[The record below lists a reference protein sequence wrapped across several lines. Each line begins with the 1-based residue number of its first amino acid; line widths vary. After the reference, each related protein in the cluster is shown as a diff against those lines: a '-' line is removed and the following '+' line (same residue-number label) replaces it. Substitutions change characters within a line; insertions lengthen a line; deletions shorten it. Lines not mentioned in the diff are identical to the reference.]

1 MMKIIQLLLST
12 FLMICLFSVNGHSE
26 DLNWEELN
34 AKVTGFYKQQQFT
47 TAAGYAK
54 EALKLAR
61 KSDNIDHLTI
71 SLNNMTQIL
80 IETGKFAE
88 AEQMSKEDIALRQK
102 TYGVDG
108 IQVAVPWNNLGLVYY
123 FKKKMD
129 DAEFCFQEIVR
140 INEVVY
146 GKKSSEIVP
155 SLQKLEKFYKKTE
168 NTGEADKVAARILA
182 LQTGPE

>member
-1 MMKIIQLLLST
+1 MKKIHIILSSLLLLCFFTATS
-12 FLMICLFSVNGHSE
+12 HAE
-26 DLNWEELN
+26 DLSWEELN
-34 AKVTGFYKQQQFT
+34 AKVTGFYKQQQFS
-47 TAAGYAK
+47 TAAGYAV

-61 KSDNIDHLTI
+61 KSGTIDELTI

-88 AEQMSKEDIALRQK
+88 AEQMSKEDIAIRQK
-102 TYGVDG
+102 EYGVDG

-140 INEVVY
+140 INEVVH
-146 GKKSSEIVP
+146 GKNSSDII
-155 SLQKLEKFYKKTE
+155 LALEKLKKFYNKTE
-168 NTGEADKVAARILA
+168 NKKEADKIAARILA

>member
-1 MMKIIQLLLST
+1 MKKIQVLFTSI
-12 FLMICLFSVNGHSE
+12 LMIFFITVTSHAE

-146 GKKSSEIVP
+146 GKKSSDIVP
-155 SLQKLEKFYKKTE
+155 ALQKLEKFYKKTE
-168 NTGEADKVAARILA
+168 NTEEAGKVAARILA

>member
-1 MMKIIQLLLST
+1 MKKIHVILSALLLSFFFT
-12 FLMICLFSVNGHSE
+12 ATTHAE
-26 DLNWEELN
+26 DLSWEELN

-61 KSDNIDHLTI
+61 KSDDIDHLSI

-80 IETGKFAE
+80 IETGKVAE
-88 AEQMSKEDIALRQK
+88 AEQMSKEDIALLQK

-146 GKKSSEIVP
+146 GKKSSDIVP
-155 SLQKLEKFYKKTE
+155 ALKKLEKFYKKTE
-168 NTGEADKVAARILA
+168 NTGEADKIAARILA